1 MDTMNTQRGVT
12 LIGWL
17 IIISFFMMVGI
28 GVMRLYPI
36 YYDHMSVK
44 MSLKKLA
51 QDSSLKDASEKQIR
65 EILQRHFTVNNVESV
80 TPEALEIIKK
90 GGVMTLQMKYEARAP
105 FIYNIDLI
113 VRFDDSVVV
122 N

>member
-17 IIISFFMMVGI
+17 IIICFFMMVGI

-44 MSLKKLA
+44 ASLEKMAQDASLKE
-51 QDSSLKDASEKQIR
+51 ASVKQIR
-65 EILQRHFTVNNVESV
+65 EKLQRHFTVNNVEST
-80 TPEALEIIKK
+80 TPDMLEIIKK
-90 GGVMTLQMKYEARAP
+90 GNTMTLQMKYEARAP
-105 FIYNIDLI
+105 FIYNIDFA
-113 VRFDDSVVV
+113 VHFDDSVVV
-122 N
+122 K